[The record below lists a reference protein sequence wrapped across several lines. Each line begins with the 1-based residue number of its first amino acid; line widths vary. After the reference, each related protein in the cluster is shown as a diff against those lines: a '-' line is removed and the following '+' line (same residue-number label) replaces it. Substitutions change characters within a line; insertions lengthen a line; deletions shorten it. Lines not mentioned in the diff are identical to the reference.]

1 MMWIFDG
8 IVNKHGV
15 YGVED
20 CMKKFCESLREHA
33 MSVINFEKKKMILLK
48 NEQQESYEKTKVCYI
63 CKKSSKTNRLML

>member
-1 MMWIFDG
+1 MIWIFDG

-15 YGVED
+15 YGGED

-48 NEQQESYEKTKVCYI
+48 NEQQESYEKTKVCYN